1 MIICITLVVM
11 ILAGA
16 VSFFLPKTYRAS
28 TTLLISESKMG
39 IDGVISNFFNPRFY
53 YTFEGLVKNKKL
65 LKEAMVKFGLDKAPY
80 NLKMESFLEMV
91 NVGLV
96 RNTRLI
102 TLSVELDDPVKAA
115 DIANHIASEAVTLN
129 GRINMDDAGSAMR
142 FMKEQVASVGADL
155 TRSEQTLMEYKAQ
168 SRIKELE
175 TDVETLLY
183 TKADLNLRRLDAE
196 VRKREIAA
204 LGAASDSDA
213 QPVTAAQLD
222 ALIASLDEMLS
233 KVEADLEEK
242 QKILAERELRIE
254 KLLTLFDADQTSYR
268 RVNTRLGE
276 NPTRVTEKFQEIRV
290 IDPAIPPYYPEWP
303 KKKLLVIIAGG
314 LAFLAACAFALL
326 REQIQSPPPSN

>member
-1 MIICITLVVM
+1 MIISITLVVM

-65 LKEAMVKFGLDKAPY
+65 LKEAMIKFGLDKAPY

-115 DIANHIASEAVTLN
+115 DIANHIASEAVALN

-213 QPVTAAQLD
+213 QPVTVAQLD
-222 ALIASLDEMLS
+222 ALIESLDEMLS